1 MDCDMCNGMGVIDRY
16 GTHLYSIVCPECVGS
31 GKPQDKPL
39 GEPIRKFE
47 DTFSATELFVP
58 KEREP

>member
-1 MDCDMCNGMGVIDRY
+1 LHRMLMDWS
-16 GTHLYSIVCPECVGS
+16 LQVGS